1 MPALCGATV
10 SVYHVRVVEYAGMTY
25 DGACGVEKHGVHW
38 CCQIFRVMIGVIFL
52 SWSGRLGDKGR
63 EEGMSIY
70 AFRPSGL
77 IARTDYIM
85 MIESDQLLQH
95 SLDGSGAPLLVAVP
109 VVVFITAIVRGTTSP
124 S

>member
-1 MPALCGATV
+1 MLPNFQGDDW
-10 SVYHVRVVEYAGMTY
+10 R
-25 DGACGVEKHGVHW
+25 D
-38 CCQIFRVMIGVIFL
+38 FL